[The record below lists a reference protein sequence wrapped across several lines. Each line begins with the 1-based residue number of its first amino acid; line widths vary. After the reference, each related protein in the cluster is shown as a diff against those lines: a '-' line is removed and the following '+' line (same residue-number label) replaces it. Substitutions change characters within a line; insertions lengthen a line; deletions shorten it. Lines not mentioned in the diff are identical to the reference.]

1 MTNNLVKTLEIIILE
16 DYSRNTP
23 SMISKVSK
31 IIKCHIFSILDNKVF
46 DELNKSRKDFIVSV
60 LWHILSI
67 KGRIN
72 FLQLGRFSPYGEQTY
87 RNQFEKKFDF
97 FSFNKLLIN
106 QIASDEL
113 VVAFDPSFIPKAGKS
128 TYGRGKYWSGVAKA
142 TKWGLDI
149 CGFAVVD
156 IVNNTALHLNAW
168 QTPSADELVNQGFN
182 LLTHYASLVAENA
195 KKFKEFSVYM
205 VADAYFSKKPVVDVI
220 LLSELHFISRLRDD
234 SVLKYKYTG
243 EQTGKKGAPKKF
255 NGKVDVKNLDI
266 NYFSLDL
273 STEEI
278 KIYSAVVYCKA
289 FKRDIKL
296 AVAIFFKD
304 GKELARKLYFSTDL
318 KQEGVKIVRYYRS
331 RFQIEFLYRDAKQ
344 FTGLNSCQARS
355 ENKLDFHF
363 NAALTAVNLA
373 KQDWLSN
380 KTDTQKPFSM
390 ANYKTLYNNT
400 LMLERFMCMFAIN
413 PNTPK
418 NQKIVKE
425 LLDYGKIA
433 A

>member
-1 MTNNLVKTLEIIILE
+1 MIPKVNKSVKYLIISILE
-16 DYSRNTP
+16 NEVF
-23 SMISKVSK
+23 SK
-31 IIKCHIFSILDNKVF
+31 
-46 DELNKSRKDFIVSV
+46 LNKTRKDFIVCV

-72 FLQLGRFSPYGEQTY
+72 FLQFGRFSPFGEQTY
-87 RNQFEKKFDF
+87 RNHFEKKFDF

-106 QIASDEL
+106 QVASDEL
-113 VVAFDPSFIPKAGKS
+113 VVAFDPSFIPKSGKA

-142 TKWGLDI
+142 AKWGLDI

-156 IVNNTALHLNAW
+156 VVNNTALHLNAW
-168 QTPSADELVNQGFN
+168 QTPSSDELINRGLN
-182 LLTHYASLVAENA
+182 LLTYYARLATENA
-195 KKFKEFSVYM
+195 IEFKEFSNYM
-205 VADAYFSKKPVVDVI
+205 VADAYFSKKPVVDAI
-220 LLSELHFISRLRDD
+220 LTAGLQFISRLRDD
-234 SVLKYKYTG
+234 SVLMYKYFG
-243 EQTGKKGAPKKF
+243 DKTGKKGRPKVF
-255 NGKVDVKNLDI
+255 NGKVDVKNIDT

-273 STEEI
+273 QTDEI
-278 KIYSAVVYCKA
+278 EIYSAVVYSKA

-296 AVAIFFKD
+296 AIAIFYKD
-304 GKELARKLYFSTDL
+304 AKEVARKLYFSTDL
-318 KQEGVKIVRYYRS
+318 NQGGEKIVRYYRS

-344 FTGLNSCQARS
+344 FTGLTNCQARS

-363 NAALTAVNLA
+363 NATLTAVNLA

-380 KTDTQKPFSM
+380 KSKVDKPFSM
-390 ANYKTLYNNT
+390 SDYKTMYNNT